1 MEKIASYFL
10 EVFRGKRMPQWKSQL
25 MFPGF
30 HLPLTFVHFM
40 FCKQPDIA
48 NTSNKYI
55 DRLFK
60 IYYCYY
66 NVSVL

>member
-1 MEKIASYFL
+1 
-10 EVFRGKRMPQWKSQL
+10 MPQWKSQL